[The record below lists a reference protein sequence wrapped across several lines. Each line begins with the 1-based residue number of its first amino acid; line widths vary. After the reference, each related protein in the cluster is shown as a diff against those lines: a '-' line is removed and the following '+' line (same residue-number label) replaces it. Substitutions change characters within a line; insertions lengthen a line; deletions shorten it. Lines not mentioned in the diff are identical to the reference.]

1 MNDSGVPLW
10 TFTLRKKRSDDF
22 FPSTRNVIMNWWV
35 AKTQVSLN
43 KSDVT
48 LKRLEARIYDEKPT
62 HFLMDT
68 KVWSFITY
76 STHILK
82 HTLWLVSYNGGS
94 STNGNC
100 WYLNIPK
107 YFLLLLV
114 HHCKILQSYLT

>member
-1 MNDSGVPLW
+1 MNDSGVPLR

-22 FPSTRNVIMNWWV
+22 LPSTRNVIMNWWV
-35 AKTQVSLN
+35 VETQVSLN

-48 LKRLEARIYDEKPT
+48 FKRLEAGIFDEKPT

-68 KVWSFITY
+68 KVWNFITY
-76 STHILK
+76 FTHILK
-82 HTLWLVSYNGGS
+82 HTLWLVIYDGRS
-94 STNGNC
+94 SINGNC

-114 HHCKILQSYLT
+114 DHCKILRSYLT